1 MIKTFE
7 QFTRK
12 PKIVYTQEEYD
23 AILPI
28 VAQYYDENDPDA
40 YDGDS
45 IEEFIYLTDVEAKED
60 FIEENEAEDLRVCMC
75 CGKFIT
81 EGYIYRDFETYC
93 SDECFIA
100 EHGKATFENADE
112 DELYWTAWEG

>member
-7 QFTRK
+7 QFTNRN
-12 PKIVYTQEEYD
+12 PKLVYTQEEY
-23 AILPI
+23 ATVLPI
-28 VAQYYDENDPDA
+28 VTNYYDENPYA
-40 YDGDS
+40 YDGD
-45 IEEFIYLTDVEAKED
+45 IEEFIYSTDIEAKEE
-60 FIEENEAEDLRVCMC
+60 FIEDNEVEDLRVCMC

-100 EHGKATFENADE
+100 EHGKPTFENADE

>member
-7 QFTRK
+7 QFTQSSK
-12 PKIVYTQEEYD
+12 EMYTPDEFQTVYDIVTEYFG
-23 AILPI
+23 
-28 VAQYYDENDPDA
+28 
-40 YDGDS
+40 DGD
-45 IEEFIYLTDVEAKED
+45 IEEFINSPDVEVKEE
-60 FIEENEAEDLRVCMC
+60 FIEENEIENLRVCET

-93 SDECFIA
+93 SDECFIVA
-100 EHGKATFENADE
+100 HGNSTLQNADE